1 MTVMKWVFVALAV
14 LSLGGSFVGE
24 MLANSALDS
33 DNRKNYTKEQN
44 QAQVA
49 AVAGVAWAALAVGMA
64 VGEAAAT
71 RRTTQVY
78 QPPPQAPYGAGMPP
92 YPPRQ

>member
-1 MTVMKWVFVALAV
+1 MSAWKWIFIVLAV

-24 MLANSALDS
+24 MLAGSDLDAGRQS
-33 DNRKNYTKEQN
+33 DFRKEQD

-49 AVAGVAWAALAVGMA
+49 AIAGVAWAILAVGMA

-71 RRTTQVY
+71 RRLMPY
-78 QPPPQAPYGAGMPP
+78 QIPPQLPYGAGMPP
-92 YPPRQ
+92 PYPPHR